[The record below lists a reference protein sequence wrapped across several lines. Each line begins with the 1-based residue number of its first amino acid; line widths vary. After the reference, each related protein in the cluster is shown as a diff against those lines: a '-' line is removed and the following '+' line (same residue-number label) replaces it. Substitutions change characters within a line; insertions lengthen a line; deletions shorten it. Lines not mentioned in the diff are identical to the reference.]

1 MMKMPSPPA
10 AATAMA
16 SLYARDKLLVER
28 SFAHFTQE
36 SLALIDSQLLQQNQA
51 LCTEDVN
58 NLHQQQEC
66 HEALAQ
72 ACIRRIAYRCLDKY
86 ARLLST
92 ADTVEDALK
101 FYTLPN
107 ELQQR
112 IATKYPIENTPPPTS
127 WYEALNQL
135 KELATTDGILDQGKL
150 WCMILDHPM
159 TSYVHMQCQICGHKV
174 VDQYPLQQTDEEV
187 GLKELQPTGDE
198 LELRAGWFRGP
209 RKGVVF
215 EFTCLECQHVSHWYR
230 SGHPKVILNPNKWGR
245 LCGDQEDLRLTL
257 ADYLKI
263 PVRLVV
269 PLDWDHVWSE
279 YQSSSS
285 NTSWEVQDGS
295 ARNFARRLD
304 EGIGSWTRVWA
315 ISSNA
320 EWCQDVTR
328 EYLMYRR
335 VGGRADHR
343 NNHDSNEM
351 SRYKETVRKAQNDS
365 TGQLTQAKTCYGY
378 MLARANFTDDVIT
391 KELQRAA
398 TEYGDK
404 EWWQL

>member
-1 MMKMPSPPA
+1 MKMPSPA
-10 AATAMA
+10 AATALA
-16 SLYARDKLLVER
+16 SLYARDKLLVEK
-28 SFAHFTQE
+28 SFDHLTQD
-36 SLALIDSQLLQQNQA
+36 SVALMDSQLLQEYNKA
-51 LCTEDVN
+51 LSTEGDVN
-58 NLHQQQEC
+58 LRKQQEC

-92 ADTVEDALK
+92 EDVVEDALR
-101 FYTLPN
+101 FYTLPD

-112 IATKYPIENTPPPTS
+112 LAVKYPIESTRPPTT

-150 WCMILDHPM
+150 WRLILEHPM
-159 TSYVHMQCQICGHKV
+159 TSYVHVQCQQCGHKV
-174 VDQYPLQQTDEEV
+174 FDQYPLQQTDIEV
-187 GLKELQPTGDE
+187 GLKELPPTGNE

-215 EFTCLECQHVSHWYR
+215 ALTCPDCQHISHWYR
-230 SGHPKVILNPNKWGR
+230 SGHPKVVLNPNKWGR

-263 PVRLVV
+263 PVRLVI

-279 YQSSSS
+279 YKSSSS
-285 NTSWEVQDGS
+285 NVSWEVQDGS

-315 ISSNA
+315 ISSNI
-320 EWCQDVTR
+320 EWCQDVTC
-328 EYLMYRR
+328 EYLMYKKN
-335 VGGRADHR
+335 GGRADDR
-343 NNHDSNEM
+343 NDQAGDEM
-351 SRYKETVRKAQNDS
+351 SRFKETVKEARNDS
-365 TGQLTQAKTCYGY
+365 TGHLTQAKTCYGY
-378 MLARANFTDDVIT
+378 ILARANFTGDIIT

-398 TEYGDK
+398 SEYGDK